1 MWGRREE
8 SGLTAEPG
16 RACARGLGFRRSPVE
31 FKGKAG
37 ALPGVKARD
46 VPGVNAVI
54 VLG

>member
-1 MWGRREE
+1 MCGDGERSE
-8 SGLTAEPG
+8 LTAEPG

-31 FKGKAG
+31 FRGKAG
-37 ALPGVKARD
+37 ALPGVKDRG